1 MAGTENK
8 SFYSFDDPELE
19 LKDFITLMFERTD
32 EDGIL
37 YIPGW
42 HYDAP
47 GQGFSEDLHTDE
59 KDSYRCLVNWNLADY
74 EHFMDVARSHVAV
87 IRFLAEKFGNLL
99 DIQSPD
105 DFKKQVNDD
114 TFLKFWNDY
123 LCPFSSDKF
132 DTERLYDIED
142 RMDVSEYVKV
152 IAGNLSKG
160 AVLDDYERSFLANYL
175 NVTVTFEEEEYYHK
189 YISAI
194 YAQAQA
200 RIGGKICA
208 YDVIIR
214 SRRLYRL
221 ILLNAPYVVV
231 FREVK
236 QLVAAML
243 LNRYGISRETVG
255 NTRRLQIEREEQMTE
270 EELDELYRPKKGN
283 SQKSLLPLFVYSILK
298 TKSDSK
304 HHLRQKDIL
313 EELKNPP
320 YELFIERKA
329 LSRTIQSLVE
339 AYQFAIMSDNTG
351 IWIDQSQPKN
361 L

>member
-1 MAGTENK
+1 MSNIANK
-8 SFYSFDDPELE
+8 TFYSFDDPELE

-32 EDGIL
+32 EDGVL

-59 KDSYRCLVNWNLADY
+59 NDSYRCLVNWNLADY
-74 EHFMDVARSHVAV
+74 EYFIDEARAHVA
-87 IRFLAEKFGNLL
+87 IICFFAEKLGDLI
-99 DIQSPD
+99 DIQSTE

-114 TFLKFWNDY
+114 TFFKFWNDY
-123 LCPFSSDKF
+123 LRPFSYDKF
-132 DTERLYDIED
+132 DIERLQDIED

-160 AVLDDYERSFLANYL
+160 APLDDFERSFLSDYL
-175 NVTVTFEEEEYYHK
+175 NVSVSDDEKEYYHK
-189 YISAI
+189 SVSDLYS
-194 YAQAQA
+194 QAQA

-221 ILLNAPYVVV
+221 MLLNAPYAVV
-231 FREVK
+231 FTEAK

-243 LNRYGISRETVG
+243 LNRYGISRETVS

-339 AYQFAIMSDNTG
+339 AYQFAIMSDGTG
-351 IWIDQSQPKN
+351 IWIDQGQSKDI
-361 L
+361 